1 MLYSCGM
8 SKTVSIRVSEE
19 VHARLQERA
28 SREGTTVTA
37 LLTEAALRD
46 PRLSDPASLV
56 RAARWVNT
64 HADEFAEAFPD
75 EEPTVHTTGTRNAA

>member
-1 MLYSCGM
+1 M

-28 SREGTTVTA
+28 NREGTTVTA

-56 RAARWVNT
+56 RAARWVSD
-64 HADEFAEAFPD
+64 HADEFAAAFPE
-75 EEPTVHTTGTRNAA
+75 EEPAARTTGARDAA

>member
-1 MLYSCGM
+1 MLYSRVM

-28 SREGTTVTA
+28 GREGTTVTA

-56 RAARWVNT
+56 RAARWVSD
-64 HADEFAEAFPD
+64 HADEFAAAFPE
-75 EEPTVHTTGTRNAA
+75 EEPSPRAAGTRDAA